1 MMRSKNILILLLAL
15 SLCLYSH
22 AAEIK
27 YPVTSIPDELKQ
39 NVDVVVRLE
48 ETSFKIISKSKAVF
62 TVHEVYTILNAKGKR
77 YAREVIGYDKLRKVN
92 NFSGVAYDAMG
103 SVIKK
108 LKGSDVQDQSAYDG
122 ISLFSDARIK
132 IADLSQ
138 TTYPYTVEFEY
149 EVEYKFLFYIP
160 TFAVLSSERVSLQKS
175 TFTLTYPK
183 ELEPRYKTQNI
194 NAQPEKANNNNVESL
209 MWSFENVKPLK
220 YEPFGPPPSEIVSVI
235 YSAPTQ
241 FSYEGYEG
249 NMNSWLQYGQ
259 FINSLNNGRDVLP
272 EATKAEIH
280 KLTSPL
286 KTTEEKA
293 KAVYQYLQN
302 KTRYVSIQLGIGGH
316 QPFEAQVVDN
326 TGYGDCKALSNYT
339 VAMLSAAGI
348 KANYTLIN
356 AGEDEP
362 DIQTDFP
369 STQFNHVIVSVPN
382 NKDTLWLECTSQT
395 NPFGYLG
402 TFTGDRHALMITEQG
417 GKLVKTP
424 SYPISQNIELRVAD
438 VTLDRTGNAKATVR
452 TTFSGLKYELGGL
465 SEIVNHGVD
474 DQKKWLQ
481 KYTDIPSFDIA
492 TFSMTN
498 KKDKIPSATVNVNY
512 VLNRYATISGKRIF
526 FSPNLMNRSTYIPEK
541 IENRKTEVVLR
552 TPYIEVDTIRYTLP
566 EDVYP
571 EFMPEQFV
579 IKSKF
584 GEYQSS
590 FKVDRGS
597 LIYIRRLQMNKG
609 TYPPESYQEL
619 IDFYKNMNKADNLKM
634 VFVSKT

>member
-1 MMRSKNILILLLAL
+1 MLLLVL
-15 SLCLYSH
+15 FVCLYSQ

-27 YPVTSIPDELKQ
+27 YPVTTIPEELKQ

-48 ETSFKIISKSKAVF
+48 ETSFKIITKSKAIF
-62 TVHEVYTILNAKGKR
+62 SVHEVYTILNAKGKR

-103 SVIKK
+103 NAIKK
-108 LKGSDVQDQSAYDG
+108 LKSSDIQDQSAYDG

-138 TTYPYTVEFEY
+138 AAYPYTVEFEY

-160 TFAVLSSERVSLQKS
+160 PFAVLSSERVSLEKS
-175 TFTLTYPK
+175 IFTLVYPK
-183 ELEPRYKTQNI
+183 ELEPRYKSQNI
-194 NAQPEKANNNNVESL
+194 SSQPVKANSNNLESL

-220 YEPFGPPPSEIVSVI
+220 YEPFGPPPNEIVSVI
-235 YSAPTQ
+235 YAAPSQ

-272 EATKAEIH
+272 EATKAEIQ
-280 KLTSPL
+280 KLTSSL

-293 KAVYQYLQN
+293 RAVYQYLQN

-339 VAMLSAAGI
+339 VAMLNAAGI
-348 KANYTLIN
+348 RANYTLIS
-356 AGEDEP
+356 AGADEP
-362 DIQTDFP
+362 DIITDFP

-382 NKDTLWLECTSQT
+382 NKDTLWLECTNQT

-424 SYPISQNIELRVAD
+424 SYALSQNTEARVAD
-438 VTLDRTGNAKATVR
+438 VTLDKTGNAKATVR
-452 TTFSGLKYELGGL
+452 TTFSGLKFESGGL
-465 SEIVNHGVD
+465 SRVVNYGAD
-474 DQKKWLQ
+474 DQKKWIQ
-481 KYTDIPSFDIA
+481 EYTDIPSFDIA

-552 TPYIEVDTIRYTLP
+552 TPYTEVDTIRYTLP

-571 EFMPEQFV
+571 EFMPEPFV

-590 FKVDRGS
+590 FKVDQGS
-597 LIYIRRLQMNKG
+597 LIYIRRLKMNKG

>member
-1 MMRSKNILILLLAL
+1 MRIAIKNSVLLL
-15 SLCLYSH
+15 SFLCAVIAE

-27 YPVTSIPDELKQ
+27 YPVTTIPEELKQ

-48 ETSFKIISKSKAVF
+48 ETSFKIITKSKAIF
-62 TVHEVYTILNAKGKR
+62 SVHEVYTILNAKGKR
-77 YAREVIGYDKLRKVN
+77 YAREVVGYDKLSKVN
-92 NFSGVAYDAMG
+92 NFVGAVYDATG
-103 SVIKK
+103 NTIKR
-108 LKGSDVQDQSAYDG
+108 LKNADIQDQSAFDG
-122 ISLFSDARIK
+122 STLFSDNRLK

-138 TTYPYTVEFEY
+138 STYPYTVEFEY
-149 EVEYKFLFYIP
+149 EIEYRFLFHIP
-160 TFAVLSSERVSLQKS
+160 TFAVLSSERVSLEKS
-175 TFTLTYPK
+175 VFTLVYPK
-183 ELEPRYKTQNI
+183 DLQPRYKTQNI
-194 NAQPEKANNNNVESL
+194 SSQPVKASSNNVESL

-220 YEPFGPPPSEIVSVI
+220 FEPFGPPPIEIVSVI
-235 YSAPTQ
+235 FAAPSQ
-241 FSYEGYEG
+241 FSYEGYDG
-249 NMNSWLQYGQ
+249 NMNSWLQFGQ

-272 EATKAEIH
+272 EATKAEIL
-280 KLTSPL
+280 KLTSSL
-286 KTTEEKA
+286 KTTEEKT

-402 TFTGDRHALMITEQG
+402 SFTGDRHALMITEQG

-424 SYPISQNIELRVAD
+424 SYPISQNIEARVAD
-438 VTLDRTGNAKATVR
+438 VTLDKTGNAKATVH
-452 TTFSGLKYELGGL
+452 TTFSGLKYESGGL
-465 SEIVNHGVD
+465 SNVINYGAD
-474 DQKKWLQ
+474 DQKKWIQ
-481 KYTDIPSFDIA
+481 SNTHIPSFDIG

-498 KKDKIPSATVNVNY
+498 KKDIIPSAIVNVNY
-512 VLNRYATISGKRIF
+512 VLNRYATVSGKRIF

-552 TPYIEVDTIRYTLP
+552 TPFTEVDTIRFTLP
-566 EDVYP
+566 EEVYP
-571 EFMPEQFV
+571 EFMPEPFV

-590 FKVDRGS
+590 FKVDQGS
-597 LIYIRRLQMNKG
+597 LIYIRRLKVNKG